1 MIRGTHGTYGTY
13 GTRLCTYGLK
23 PLHGMYILYIHPYLF
38 IDLLFHTKMVTGF
51 DDGHH
56 FGKDTASAIGSIQAN
71 AFLESRQK
79 VSKRKVHPFTESGL
93 RYNLV
98 RP

>member
-1 MIRGTHGTYGTY
+1 
-13 GTRLCTYGLK
+13 
-23 PLHGMYILYIHPYLF
+23 MYILYIHPYLF

-56 FGKDTASAIGSIQAN
+56 FGKDTASAIGSIQAS